1 MAHSAQAR
9 KRIRQNEK
17 RRLLNKSKKSEIKT
31 LTKRL
36 TDFVE
41 GREVEAARA
50 LLPKLISRL
59 DKAVKSNLFHKNTVA
74 RKKSKVTTLVGGL
87 EGQGG
92 ELES

>member
-17 RRLLNKSKKSEIKT
+17 RRLWNQSRKSEIKT

-36 TDFVE
+36 TQHVE
-41 GREVEAARA
+41 GREVEAART
-50 LLPKLISRL
+50 LLPKLISKL

-74 RKKSKVTTLVGGL
+74 RKKSKAAALVGGL
-87 EGQGG
+87 EG
-92 ELES
+92 